1 MIEKI
6 ITIIVIA
13 TFIAGIVFLF
23 VKVKKTTPKYL
34 PLSYALDLLYLGMSE
49 HEMLEIIDRTSYGGM
64 HNKSLLKNNR
74 VKYEWRIS
82 NGTSSGYSYKG
93 FSMREYFGVEKLV
106 VYCKDGVVEE
116 IKPYNL

>member
-13 TFIAGIVFLF
+13 IFIAGIVFLF
-23 VKVKKTTPKYL
+23 VELKKTTPRYL

-49 HEMLEIIDRTSYGGM
+49 HEMLEIIGRTSYGGM

-74 VKYEWRIS
+74 VKYEWHIS

-106 VYCKDGVVEE
+106 VYCKDGIVEE